1 MLTQLNPRGK
11 PMTKTQVAD
20 PYAEIDR
27 LLAAILEAMK
37 QAKIAYE
44 ASPGSYT
51 YHVMVACTKAA
62 RLGQQV
68 LGE

>member
-1 MLTQLNPRGK
+1 
-11 PMTKTQVAD
+11 MTKPVVAD
-20 PYAEIDR
+20 PYAEINQ
-27 LLAAILEAMK
+27 LLTAIEEALK

>member
-1 MLTQLNPRGK
+1 MK
-11 PMTKTQVAD
+11 PQVDD

-51 YHVMVACTKAA
+51 YRVM
-62 RLGQQV
+62 GQQV

>member
-1 MLTQLNPRGK
+1 
-11 PMTKTQVAD
+11 MTKTQVAD

-51 YHVMVACTKAA
+51 YRVMAACTKAA